1 MIVMNLELDNLFGFE
16 EFDINFTYPKK
27 IINSS
32 IENEHLEGKPNFRYK
47 KVNIIMGAN
56 ASGKTSIGRALM
68 AIFNFISKK
77 NCNYL
82 IPCIKNK
89 NKSAKFLVDFVSDTN
104 TDIMYRVVGVI
115 YPENKVDVIVYTAKI
130 SKSDSYEKV
139 VQKLIEI
146 PVSEGELKNIESEDG
161 NYLYRLNLPFNLS
174 WLFSF
179 TNDNSEKILEKDDGI
194 LNIKILQ
201 AVLKTLDKSITKV
214 EKLKKENDNSETNMY
229 SITLNSENII
239 IQNGKILNKDILS
252 SGTAMGVDISYL
264 ISSIFENKHKLYFS
278 DEKFS
283 YIQSDVEIGI
293 LSLMISL
300 LKPNTQLFFT
310 THNLDI
316 LEMGLPNHSFTFLKK
331 DKQIKAV
338 YPTTIIKK
346 NDVSLRNAV
355 KNDIF
360 RIAPDI
366 ELIFDLED
374 ILNDSVKEI

>member
-239 IQNGKILNKDILS
+239 IQNGKILN
-252 SGTAMGVDISYL
+252 
-264 ISSIFENKHKLYFS
+264 
-278 DEKFS
+278 
-283 YIQSDVEIGI
+283 
-293 LSLMISL
+293 
-300 LKPNTQLFFT
+300 
-310 THNLDI
+310 
-316 LEMGLPNHSFTFLKK
+316 
-331 DKQIKAV
+331 
-338 YPTTIIKK
+338 
-346 NDVSLRNAV
+346 
-355 KNDIF
+355 
-360 RIAPDI
+360 
-366 ELIFDLED
+366 
-374 ILNDSVKEI
+374 